1 MTTTTNSGPRTRTPA
16 SRLLV
21 TAYGVCAYLI
31 FLAVFLYAIGWVERL
46 AVPRNIDQ
54 GPRAPAGIAIVID
67 LALLSLF
74 AVQHSVMAR
83 PWFKRRW
90 TRIVPEPAERSTYVL
105 LASAALALV
114 MWQWRPLPHPIWDID
129 SSPLRILLYAISL
142 AGFGLVLVSTFAI
155 DHFDLFGLRQVIR
168 NQRGQLPAANA
179 FRIPLLYR
187 SVRHPLYL
195 GFLVAF
201 WVAPTMS
208 VGHLLFAVVT
218 TAYILV
224 AIRFEEHDLIVTF
237 GERYR
242 SYRTRVPMIL
252 PWKWFSRR

>member
-31 FLAVFLYAIGWVERL
+31 FLAVFLYAIGWVERWV
-46 AVPRNIDQ
+46 VPRHIDE
-54 GPRAPAGIAIVID
+54 GPRAPAGIAVAID

-83 PWFKRRW
+83 PWFKKRW

-114 MWQWRPLPHPIWDID
+114 MWQWRPLPHLIWDVE
-129 SSPLRILLYAISL
+129 SSTLRILLYALSL

-155 DHFDLFGLRQVIR
+155 DHFDLFGLRQVVR
-168 NQRGQLPAANA
+168 HLRGKVPAAST
-179 FRIPLLYR
+179 FRVPLLYR

-201 WVAPTMS
+201 WIAPTMS
-208 VGHLLFAVVT
+208 VGHLLFATVT

-224 AIRFEEHDLIVTF
+224 AIRFEERDLIASF

-242 SYRTRVPMIL
+242 SYRRRVPMIV
-252 PWKWFSRR
+252 PWKGLSRR

>member
-1 MTTTTNSGPRTRTPA
+1 MTTTTDTGPRTRTAA

-21 TAYGVCAYLI
+21 TGYGVCAYLI

-46 AVPRNIDQ
+46 VVPRNIDQ

-90 TRIVPEPAERSTYVL
+90 IRIVPEPAERSTYVL

-129 SSPLRILLYAISL
+129 SSPLRILLYALSL

-155 DHFDLFGLRQVIR
+155 NHFDLFGLRQVIR
-168 NQRGQLPAANA
+168 NQRGQPPAANA

-208 VGHLLFAVVT
+208 VGHLLFAAVT
-218 TAYILV
+218 TAYVLV
-224 AIRFEEHDLIVTF
+224 AIRFEEHDLVATF

-242 SYRTRVPMIL
+242 AYRTRVPMIV
-252 PWKWFSRR
+252 PWKWLSRR

>member
-1 MTTTTNSGPRTRTPA
+1 
-16 SRLLV
+16 V
-21 TAYGVCAYLI
+21 
-31 FLAVFLYAIGWVERL
+31 
-46 AVPRNIDQ
+46 VPRNIDE

-83 PWFKRRW
+83 PWFKKRW
-90 TRIVPEPAERSTYVL
+90 ARIVPEPVERSTYVL
-105 LASAALALV
+105 LASATLALV
-114 MWQWRPLPHPIWDID
+114 MWQWRPLPHLIWDVE
-129 SSPLRILLYAISL
+129 STPLRIVLYALSL

-155 DHFDLFGLRQVIR
+155 DHFDLFGLRQVVR
-168 NQRGQLPAANA
+168 HQLGKPTATST

-195 GFLVAF
+195 GFLIAF

-208 VGHLLFAVVT
+208 VGHLLFAAVT
-218 TAYILV
+218 TAYVLV
-224 AIRFEEHDLIVTF
+224 AIRFEEHDLISTF

-242 SYRTRVPMIL
+242 SYRARVPMIV
-252 PWKWFSRR
+252 PWKVLSRR

>member
-46 AVPRNIDQ
+46 VVPRNIDE
-54 GPRAPAGIAIVID
+54 GPRAPAGIAVAID

-83 PWFKRRW
+83 PWFKKRW

-114 MWQWRPLPHPIWDID
+114 MWQWRPLPHLIWDVE
-129 SSPLRILLYAISL
+129 SSTLRILLYALSL

-155 DHFDLFGLRQVIR
+155 DHFDLFGLRQVVR
-168 NQRGQLPAANA
+168 HLRGKVPAAST
-179 FRIPLLYR
+179 FRVPLLYR

-201 WVAPTMS
+201 WIAPTMS
-208 VGHLLFAVVT
+208 VGHLLFATVT

-224 AIRFEEHDLIVTF
+224 AIRFEERDLIATF

-242 SYRTRVPMIL
+242 SYRRRVPMIV
-252 PWKWFSRR
+252 PWKGLSRR